1 MLIKKGV
8 KIMDKYSQMLLD
20 SAEII
25 HKILK
30 DHKKMELNDI
40 KISIAAANT
49 LAQTAK
55 TAIQTEIVKN
65 RLALTQGNTSQIL
78 HKIGR
83 NDEIICVEG

>member
-1 MLIKKGV
+1 
-8 KIMDKYSQMLLD
+8 MDKYSQMLLD

-40 KISIAAANT
+40 KISIAANT

-65 RLALTQGNTSQIL
+65 RLALTQGNTSQII

>member
-1 MLIKKGV
+1 
-8 KIMDKYSQMLLD
+8 MDKYSQMLLD

-30 DHKKMELNDI
+30 DHNKMELNDI

-65 RLALTQGNTSQIL
+65 RLASTQGNITQVL
-78 HKIGR
+78 HKIGK

>member
-1 MLIKKGV
+1 
-8 KIMDKYSQMLLD
+8 MDKYSQMLLD

-65 RLALTQGNTSQIL
+65 RLALTRGNTSQIL

-83 NDEIICVEG
+83 NDEIVCVEG

>member
-1 MLIKKGV
+1 
-8 KIMDKYSQMLLD
+8 MDKYSQMLLD

-30 DHKKMELNDI
+30 NHKKMELSDI

-65 RLALTQGNTSQIL
+65 RLALTQGNTSQII

>member
-1 MLIKKGV
+1 M
-8 KIMDKYSQMLLD
+8 MDKYSQMLLD

-30 DHKKMELNDI
+30 NHKKMELNDI

>member
-1 MLIKKGV
+1 
-8 KIMDKYSQMLLD
+8 MDRYSQMLLD

-30 DHKKMELNDI
+30 NHKKMELNDI

-65 RLALTQGNTSQIL
+65 RLALTQGNTAQIL

>member
-1 MLIKKGV
+1 
-8 KIMDKYSQMLLD
+8 MDRYSQMLLD

-30 DHKKMELNDI
+30 NHKKMELSDI

-55 TAIQTEIVKN
+55 TAIQTEIVKHK
-65 RLALTQGNTSQIL
+65 LMSTQGNTAQVL
-78 HKIGR
+78 YKLGV

>member
-1 MLIKKGV
+1 
-8 KIMDKYSQMLLD
+8 MDKYSQMLLD

-55 TAIQTEIVKN
+55 TAIQTEIVKH
-65 RLALTQGNTSQIL
+65 RLSSTRGNTSQII
-78 HKIGR
+78 HKLGK

>member
-1 MLIKKGV
+1 
-8 KIMDKYSQMLLD
+8 MDKYSQMLLD

-30 DHKKMELNDI
+30 NHKKMELNDI